1 MSGPITPVSAWPDV
15 TPHTPMLTAMA
26 SSKLFPAEVNAT
38 VAERAYGNPIAWDAH
53 IAANHMSAK

>member
-1 MSGPITPVSAWPDV
+1 
-15 TPHTPMLTAMA
+15 MLTAIA

-38 VAERAYGNPIAWDAH
+38 VAERAYGYPIAWDAH